1 MAGKWDLTLH
11 EGADFSV
18 ALTWG
23 TGTSADDIVPI
34 DLTGAEVVLR
44 IAYGFSKVLEVVG
57 GKIQLHLTGAET
69 ASLQLPTDYLI
80 EVTMPGG
87 EVDHVLEGAM
97 VGSHHQASS
106 SSGGGWPAHP
116 NGLYPSLT
124 GRPGA

>member
-1 MAGKWDLTLH
+1 MSGKWDMTLH

-44 IAYGFSKVLEVVG
+44 IAYGFTKVLEVG
-57 GKIQLHLTGAET
+57 AGKIQLHLTGAET
-69 ASLQLPTDYLI
+69 ASLPLPADYLV
-80 EVTMPGG
+80 EVTFAGG
-87 EVDHVLEGAM
+87 EVDHVLEGQM
-97 VGSHHQASS
+97 IGSHQASS
-106 SSGGGWPAHP
+106 NGSAGGWPAHP
-116 NGLYPSLT
+116 NGAYPSLV